1 MRKDICK
8 ILCGHKFF
16 FALIAILTQLQVSAQ
31 ITVGLIN
38 QSEEAFDG
46 YTLIAPMRSSNIY
59 LIDNCGEI
67 VHLWQSQYQNA
78 TVAYMLEDGSLIRSY
93 AVPGSFSGGG
103 ITGGIE
109 HVDWESNVIWDYEYT
124 SNDYHHHHDFEVLP
138 NGNILILA
146 WERKGAFQATQAGRV
161 GNIPSSG
168 VWPEQIVE
176 VVPAENNSAEI
187 VWEWHLWDHLIQDV
201 DPSLPNYGDI
211 AENPQRFNIN
221 FGPAQSDWIHAN
233 SIDYNPARDEIIVS
247 SRNFDEFWIIDH
259 STTTEEAA
267 GTEGGNSG
275 KGGDILYRWG
285 NPSTY
290 GLGSLGQQFLSGQ
303 HDAHWIEEGKPF
315 ENHIMVFNN
324 RQGNNQSSVLII
336 DPPLDG
342 DGNYIMEAENVTGP
356 EEPTLLIDGGDN
368 NGFDADRISGAQ
380 MLNNGN
386 ILVCEGTEGRLLELD
401 SDNHNNWEYINPQGS
416 GIFEQGQQ
424 ASGNTLFRAYRY
436 SRYHPAFENRDLSPQ
451 GPIELNPIDTDC
463 MLYTSTLN
471 QAFDKTL
478 VYYDGQNIIIEQDR
492 GSEMFVELLNGQ
504 AQLLIKDE
512 IKAEEDRLEMESLNS
527 GIYFVRLSNKAGQY
541 SLKKLFIY

>member
-8 ILCGHKFF
+8 ILCSHKFL
-16 FALIAILTQLQVSAQ
+16 FALIAILIQLQVSAQ

-38 QSEEAFDG
+38 QSEETFDG
-46 YTLIAPMRSSNIY
+46 YTLIAPMRSRNIY

-67 VHLWQSQYQNA
+67 VHRWQSQYQNA

-109 HVDWESNVIWDYEYT
+109 HIDWESNVIWDYEYT

-168 VWPEQIVE
+168 IWPEQIVE
-176 VVPAENNSAEI
+176 VVPADNNSVEI
-187 VWEWHLWDHLIQDV
+187 IWEWHLWDHLIQDV

-211 AENPQRFNIN
+211 SENPQRFNIN

-233 SIDYNPARDEIIVS
+233 SIDYNPARDEIIIS

-259 STTTEEAA
+259 STTTEEAT